1 MKETKFLNYPE
12 VIFKGVF
19 PENYTEAIEWA
30 GRQSTATESKGKS
43 KQFTEARVKE
53 GHLSLGRFVTAQF
66 EVHCSRNTSMQ
77 LIRSVHLSICQES
90 QRYTKQEPNFIIPPS
105 IVRKQEIENKYKS
118 SCFDAYL
125 DYLDILAKD
134 GIKKEDAR
142 FVLPGSCITSLAVT
156 MNLQAARDFLNLRLD
171 KHAQWEIRTIA
182 VIIGYSLLYS
192 CWSFFFDM
200 EDKLKEAEEDLLK
213 IYGCNTWLPV
223 FIGGKQ

>member
-1 MKETKFLNYPE
+1 MKEAKFLSYPE
-12 VIFKGVF
+12 VIFKGVY
-19 PENYTEAIEWA
+19 PQEYTETIEWA
-30 GRQSTATESKGKS
+30 GRQSTATKSKGKS
-43 KQFTEARVKE
+43 KQFVEARVKE

-77 LIRSVHLSICQES
+77 MLRSKFLEFCGES
-90 QRYTKQEPNFIIPPS
+90 QRYTKQEPHFIVPPGIPDNAL
-105 IVRKQEIENKYKS
+105 EAYKETS
-118 SCFDAYL
+118 MLAYNIYKML
-125 DYLDILAKD
+125 MDK
-134 GIKKEDAR
+134 GKMKKEDAR

-182 VIIGYSLLYS
+182 VIVGYSLLYS

-200 EDKLKEAEEDLLK
+200 EDKLKEAEEDLIK
-213 IYGCNTWLPV
+213 IYGCNTWSPV